1 MTPIFLKSA
10 AQPSDF
16 LPDDGREVAVVGR
29 SNSGKSSAL
38 NTILAHGKLARVSKT
53 PGRTQ
58 LINFFGLTADTRLVD
73 LPGYGFARVGP
84 EVRARW
90 EALMTGYFESRTSL
104 VGLMIT
110 VDIRRGLLE
119 LDQTMLRWCHALEVP
134 VYILATKA
142 DKLSRTAGLRQI
154 QAIQRDSKGLIV
166 GVCRF
171 SSLDRTGVKEA
182 RQQLEAWLESSSGPT

>member
-1 MTPIFLKSA
+1 M
-10 AQPSDF
+10 
-16 LPDDGREVAVVGR
+16 
-29 SNSGKSSAL
+29 
-38 NTILAHGKLARVSKT
+38 LAHGKLARVSKT

-90 EALMTGYFESRTSL
+90 EALMTVYFESRTSL
-104 VGLMIT
+104 VGLLIT

-119 LDQTMLRWCHALEVP
+119 LDQTMLRWCHALDVP

-142 DKLSRTAGLRQI
+142 DKLSRNAGLRQI
-154 QAIQRDSKGLIV
+154 QAIQRDGNGLIV

-182 RQQLEAWLESSSGPT
+182 RQQLEAWLESSSGQT